1 MTKPRDIA
9 SIRAGLHRA
18 LGLLDETRIVAA
30 TGKSASLFRKC
41 ADPDNPRHRLQAED
55 AVALDAACVIAGERP
70 QILEAYRQAL
80 DARVAEQGGPRL
92 HRALDPLRRLADAT
106 RDMGSVA
113 QAVADAAVE
122 RPLTPETAQR
132 VAGAID
138 KALDTLARLK
148 GDLRDRARAG
158 TDAPRMAAAD

>member
-18 LGLLDETRIVAA
+18 LGLLDEPRIVAA

-55 AVALDAACVIAGERP
+55 GLALDAACVVAGERP
-70 QILEAYRQAL
+70 HILDAYRQAL
-80 DARVAEQGGPRL
+80 EARVADLGGPRA
-92 HRALDPLRRLADAT
+92 HRALDPLRRIADVA
-106 RDMGSVA
+106 RDVGVVAQSVA
-113 QAVADAAVE
+113 ECAAE
-122 RPLTPETAQR
+122 RSLAPETAQR

-138 KALDTLARLK
+138 RALDTLARLK
-148 GDLRDRARAG
+148 GDVRERARASEPQRL
-158 TDAPRMAAAD
+158 AVAE

>member
-18 LGLLDETRIVAA
+18 LGLLDEPRIATA

-55 AVALDAACVIAGERP
+55 AVALDAACVVAGERP
-70 QILEAYRQAL
+70 HILESYRQAL
-80 DARVAEQGGPRL
+80 DAKVAEQGGPRP
-92 HRALDPLRRLADAT
+92 HRALDPLRRLADVT
-106 RDMGSVA
+106 RDMGCVA
-113 QAVADAAVE
+113 QSVADAALE

-132 VAGAID
+132 VAGAVD

-148 GDLRDRARAG
+148 GDVRERARVG
-158 TDAPRMAAAD
+158 SEAPRAVAAD

>member
-18 LGLLDETRIVAA
+18 LGALEETRVTTA

-55 AVALDAACVIAGERP
+55 AVAIDAACVTAGERP
-70 QILEAYRQAL
+70 HILESYRLAL
-80 DARVAEQGGPRL
+80 DAKVSEQGGARLPRP
-92 HRALDPLRRLADAT
+92 LDPLRRLADAA
-106 RDMGSVA
+106 RDMGGVAQSVA
-113 QAVADAAVE
+113 EAAGE
-122 RPLTPETAQR
+122 RPLSPETAQR

-148 GDLRDRARAG
+148 GDLRERARPHA
-158 TDAPRMAAAD
+158 DVPRMAVAD

>member
-18 LGLLDETRIVAA
+18 LGVLEESRIATA

-55 AVALDAACVIAGERP
+55 ALAIDAACLAAGERP
-70 QILEAYRQAL
+70 HILESYRLAL
-80 DARVAEQGGPRL
+80 DAKLNEQGGARLPRP
-92 HRALDPLRRLADAT
+92 LDPLRRLADAT
-106 RDMGSVA
+106 RDMGGVAQSVA
-113 QAVADAAVE
+113 EVAGE
-122 RPLTPETAQR
+122 RQLSPETAQR
-132 VAGAID
+132 VASAID

-148 GDLRDRARAG
+148 GDVRERARPNAE
-158 TDAPRMAAAD
+158 AARIAAAD

>member
-18 LGLLDETRIVAA
+18 LGLLDESRIAAA

-70 QILEAYRQAL
+70 QILDAYRQAL
-80 DARVAEQGGPRL
+80 DAKVAEYGGPRPQQSV
-92 HRALDPLRRLADAT
+92 DPLRRLADAT
-106 RDMGSVA
+106 HDMGSVA
-113 QAVADAAVE
+113 QAVAQAAIE

-132 VAGAID
+132 AAGAID
-138 KALDTLARLK
+138 KALDTLSRLK
-148 GDLRDRARAG
+148 GDLRERTRAVAH
-158 TDAPRMAAAD
+158 APRMAAAD

>member
-18 LGLLDETRIVAA
+18 LGLLDESSIASA

-55 AVALDAACVIAGERP
+55 AVALDAACVVAGERP
-70 QILEAYRQAL
+70 HILESYRQAL
-80 DARVAEQGGPRL
+80 DARVAERGGPRL
-92 HRALDPLRRLADAT
+92 HRALDPLRRLAEAT
-106 RDMGSVA
+106 RDMGGVA
-113 QAVADAAVE
+113 QSVSDASVE

-148 GDLRDRARAG
+148 GDLRERARVG
-158 TDAPRMAAAD
+158 SEAPRVAAAD

>member
-1 MTKPRDIA
+1 MTKPRDIT

-18 LGLLDETRIVAA
+18 LGLLDESRIAAA

-55 AVALDAACVIAGERP
+55 AVALDAACVIVGERP
-70 QILEAYRQAL
+70 HILESYRQAL
-80 DARVAEQGGPRL
+80 DARVAEQGGPRP

-106 RDMGSVA
+106 RDMGVVA
-113 QAVADAAVE
+113 QSVADATVE
-122 RPLTPETAQR
+122 RPVTPETAQR

-148 GDLRDRARAG
+148 GDLRERARGGAE
-158 TDAPRMAAAD
+158 ASRMVAAD

>member
-18 LGLLDETRIVAA
+18 LGLLDEQRIAGA

-70 QILEAYRQAL
+70 HIYESYRQAL

-92 HRALDPLRRLADAT
+92 HRPLDPLRRLADVT
-106 RDMGSVA
+106 RDVGGVAQSVA
-113 QAVADAAVE
+113 EAAAE
-122 RPLTPETAQR
+122 KPLTPETAQR

-138 KALDTLARLK
+138 KALDTLSRLK
-148 GDLRDRARAG
+148 GDVRERARG
-158 TDAPRMAAAD
+158 GVEPSRLVAAD

>member
-18 LGLLDETRIVAA
+18 LGQLDEPRIAAA

-70 QILEAYRQAL
+70 HILEAYRLAL
-80 DARVAEQGGPRL
+80 DARVDEQGGVRGV
-92 HRALDPLRRLADAT
+92 RALDPLRRLADAT
-106 RDMGSVA
+106 RDMGGVAQSVA
-113 QAVADAAVE
+113 EAAGE
-122 RPLTPETAQR
+122 RPLSLETAQR
-132 VAGAID
+132 AAGAID

-148 GDLRDRARAG
+148 SDLRERARGAE
-158 TDAPRMAAAD
+158 AARLAVAD